1 MTPFAL
7 RLVGIG
13 LFAFIPL
20 VLWLFVAHPEPIG
33 LSLAGGVVLMLG
45 HRFLA
50 RPYLERVRSE
60 KCLWCNRM
68 PLPPGAVG
76 LVLENRS
83 GQALEAFCCPRHAPS
98 AARFF
103 AFLARHGRTLAIGIF
118 VPLLVLLGSL
128 LATALGRSVPLDSV
142 VRFFQATVGLTVS
155 LAAWWG
161 YRLAPPGAPAGPLVF
176 PLHNF
181 FLLGVRGLLWI
192 FRIVGAW
199 WVLRGFGFL
208 P

>member
-1 MTPFAL
+1 M
-7 RLVGIG
+7 RLVGFG

-20 VLWLFVAHPEPIG
+20 VLWLFVAHPAPIG
-33 LSLAGGVVLMLG
+33 LSLAAGVVLMLG

-50 RPYLERVRSE
+50 RPYLKRVRTE

-83 GQALEAFCCPRHAPS
+83 GQTLEAFCCPRHAPS
-98 AARFF
+98 AGRFF
-103 AFLARHGRTLAIGIF
+103 AFLARHGRFLAIGIF
-118 VPLLVLLGSL
+118 VPLGVLLGSL
-128 LATALGRSVPLDSV
+128 LAAALGRSVPLDAV
-142 VRFFQATVGLTVS
+142 VRFFQTTVGLTVS
-155 LAAWWG
+155 LAAWG